1 MIVFDCA
8 DQKRMSG
15 GVFAL
20 VVMILAVSF
29 IHGSYALKCYYC
41 ESPLRKFC
49 DDPLDK
55 NNSHVQQVTCAAKY
69 KGCGSARGTAWNTSK
84 NSIQLI
90 QALTGHCAIV
100 QWDRRPPPST
110 NTGAPWPLRNFLT
123 CALRRKIL
131 LSLWPLAYAPSRDDY

>member
-20 VVMILAVSF
+20 VVLILAVSF
-29 IHGSYALKCYYC
+29 IHGSYALKCYLC
-41 ESPLRKFC
+41 ESYLGEFC

-55 NNSHVQQVTCAAKY
+55 NNSQVQQFTCPPKY
-69 KGCGSARGTAWNTSK
+69 KGCGSARGTAWSTSK

-90 QALTGHCAIV
+90 PH
-100 QWDRRPPPST
+100 
-110 NTGAPWPLRNFLT
+110 N
-123 CALRRKIL
+123 
-131 LSLWPLAYAPSRDDY
+131 

>member
-29 IHGSYALKCYYC
+29 IHGSYALKCYLC
-41 ESPLRKFC
+41 ESYLGQFC

-55 NNSHVQQVTCAAKY
+55 NNSQVY
-69 KGCGSARGTAWNTSK
+69 D
-84 NSIQLI
+84 NSP
-90 QALTGHCAIV
+90 AL
-100 QWDRRPPPST
+100 PST
-110 NTGAPWPLRNFLT
+110 KAAAPEEARLGVQVRT
-123 CALRRKIL
+123 V
-131 LSLWPLAYAPSRDDY
+131 SS